1 MTSKEDWT
9 DCEEED
15 ETCWASEQNDHN
27 EVNIQ
32 IFRHTDGDYYFWSR
46 EERRDSKT
54 LACLAKM
61 KRRRTNMMGG
71 CGGPSGTNRAHKSV
85 LSFKYYYST
94 YNRFI
99 LSDSFLSSSWKVF
112 ICLRSLEEKPIK
124 TLISNVYVFNLQ
136 VFFLVNII
144 EILGMINVIQ
154 GSIISKREVII

>member
-1 MTSKEDWT
+1 
-9 DCEEED
+9 
-15 ETCWASEQNDHN
+15 
-27 EVNIQ
+27 
-32 IFRHTDGDYYFWSR
+32 
-46 EERRDSKT
+46 
-54 LACLAKM
+54 
-61 KRRRTNMMGG
+61 MMGG